1 MRWPCPAALRIVAGW
16 LTNHY
21 SRFTVLSEK
30 PLLFLSDF
38 DDEFGQLM
46 ADLARHAGPVFD
58 EGKL

>member
-1 MRWPCPAALRIVAGW
+1 VAGW